1 MRSFE
6 KAMDHLHD
14 LRRRF
19 EGLLDA
25 ARQKAS
31 PKQQVPAQR
40 PTGLRELTEFGRNPG
55 NLRMFAHVPEGLPSG
70 APLVVALHG
79 CSQTAAEY
87 DRGSGWSVLAD
98 RLGFAVVYPEQ
109 QPANNPKNCFSWFVP
124 GDTTRDLG
132 EARSIQQMVEQAIAT
147 FGVDKRRVFVTGL
160 SAGGAMAST
169 MLAAYP
175 EVFAGGA
182 IIAGLPSGS
191 ARSVQQ
197 AFDAMFTEQTHTP
210 HALGDRVRSASRD
223 RGPWPKISIWHG
235 TADPIV
241 KPSNCEEIIRQWTD
255 VHGLSAAPS
264 FEESIGGHTTRRVWN
279 DANGEAQIEAFLVS
293 GMAHGVPLA
302 STLGENNCGAAGAFF
317 FDAGISST
325 HHIAG
330 FWRLGEN
337 LAETSRV
344 VAAVA
349 TPRSA
354 GAESRDLAVA
364 KTASDDASDAPNTA
378 HAPNPGQDVRSL
390 FDPNIAIAAAFKAA
404 GLPVPDL
411 PNTSAAAMRNVSPN
425 PIIQA
430 ALKAA
435 GLRRLNQR

>member
-1 MRSFE
+1 MSSFE
-6 KAMDHLHD
+6 KAMAHLHD
-14 LRRRF
+14 LRSRF

-25 ARQKAS
+25 ARQKALPEEEAPVQS
-31 PKQQVPAQR
+31 RTELQ
-40 PTGLRELTEFGRNPG
+40 ELTDFGRNPG
-55 NLRMFAHVPEGLPSG
+55 NLRMFAYVPEDLPGG

-109 QPANNPKNCFSWFVP
+109 QAANNPKNCFSWFLP

-132 EARSIQQMVEQAIAT
+132 EARSIRQMIEYAIAT

-182 IIAGLPSGS
+182 IIAGLPFGA

-197 AFDAMFTEQTHTP
+197 AFDAMFTEQTHAP
-210 HALGDRVRSASRD
+210 DVLGDRVRSASRH
-223 RGPWPKISIWHG
+223 RGPWPKLSIWHG
-235 TADPIV
+235 SADPIV
-241 KPSNCEEIIRQWTD
+241 KPSNFEEIIRQWTD
-255 VHGLSAAPS
+255 VHELSAAPS
-264 FEESIGGHTTRRVWN
+264 FEETIGGHTTRRVWS
-279 DANGEAQIEAFLVS
+279 DANGDAQIEAFLVN

-302 STLGENNCGAAGAFF
+302 STLGKNNCGATGPFF

-325 HHIAG
+325 HHIAK
-330 FWRLGEN
+330 FWRLGEA
-337 LAETSRV
+337 LAETSRG
-344 VAAVA
+344 VAVSA
-349 TPRSA
+349 PRSIK
-354 GAESRDLAVA
+354 AENRDRAVA
-364 KTASDDASDAPNTA
+364 KAASDNASAESNPA
-378 HAPNPGQDVRSL
+378 HAANAAPDVRGL

-411 PNTSAAAMRNVSPN
+411 PNASAATLANVNPN
-425 PIIQA
+425 PVIQA

-435 GLRRLNQR
+435 GLRRLNRH

>member
-1 MRSFE
+1 MTSFE
-6 KAMDHLHD
+6 KAISHLHD

-25 ARQKAS
+25 AREKVSTEESAS
-31 PKQQVPAQR
+31 AQGR
-40 PTGLRELTEFGRNPG
+40 AELKELTDFGRNPG
-55 NLRMFAHVPEGLPSG
+55 NLRMFAYVPEGLSSG

-109 QPANNPKNCFSWFVP
+109 QPANNPKNCFSWFQP

-132 EARSIQQMVEQAIAT
+132 EARSIRQMIEHAIAT

-182 IIAGLPSGS
+182 IIAGLPSGA

-197 AFDAMFTEQTHTP
+197 AFDAMFTEQTHTSQ
-210 HALGDRVRSASRD
+210 ALGDRVRSASKH

-241 KPSNCEEIIRQWTD
+241 KPSNCEEIIRQWTN
-255 VHGLSAAPS
+255 VQGLPDAPS
-264 FEESIGGHTTRRVWN
+264 FEETIGHTTRRVWN
-279 DANGEAQIEAFLVS
+279 DANGDPQIEAFLVG
-293 GMAHGVPLA
+293 GMAHGVPLT
-302 STLGENNCGAAGAFF
+302 STLGKNNCGAAGPFF
-317 FDAGISST
+317 LDAGISST
-325 HHIAG
+325 HHIAN
-330 FWRLGEN
+330 FWHLGEGH
-337 LAETSRV
+337 AETSR
-344 VAAVA
+344 AAA
-349 TPRSA
+349 ASSSRSA
-354 GAESRDLAVA
+354 GSKSGDFAIAKAAHDKASAES
-364 KTASDDASDAPNTA
+364 NGA
-378 HAPNPGQDVRSL
+378 HAPNAAQDVHGL

-411 PNTSAAAMRNVSPN
+411 PNASAATLANVNPN
-425 PIIQA
+425 PIIQS

-435 GLRRLNQR
+435 GLRRLNRR

>member
-1 MRSFE
+1 MSSFE
-6 KAMDHLHD
+6 KAMGHLQD

-19 EGLLDA
+19 EGLLEA

-31 PKQQVPAQR
+31 SEQEAPVQS
-40 PTGLRELTEFGRNPG
+40 PTEPRERTDFGRNPG
-55 NLRMFAHVPEGLPSG
+55 NLRMFAYVPEGLPSG

-79 CSQTAAEY
+79 CDQNAAEY
-87 DRGSGWSVLAD
+87 DRGSGWSMLAD
-98 RLGFAVVYPEQ
+98 RLGFAVIYPEQ
-109 QPANNPKNCFSWFVP
+109 QPANNPKNCFSWFLP

-132 EARSIQQMVEQAIAT
+132 EARSIRQMIEHAIAT
-147 FGVDKRRVFVTGL
+147 IGVDKRRVFVTGL

-182 IIAGLPSGS
+182 IIAGLPFGA

-197 AFDAMFTEQTHTP
+197 AFDAMFTEQTHAP
-210 HALGDRVRSASRD
+210 DVLGDRVRSASRH

-235 TADPIV
+235 SADPIV

-264 FEESIGGHTTRRVWN
+264 FEETIGNTTRRVWN
-279 DANGEAQIEAFLVS
+279 DANGDAQIEAFLVN

-302 STLGENNCGAAGAFF
+302 STLGKNNCGVPGPFF

-325 HHIAG
+325 HHIAK
-330 FWRLGEN
+330 FWHLGEAV
-337 LAETSRV
+337 AETSR
-344 VAAVA
+344 AGAVSA
-349 TPRSA
+349 PRSVK
-354 GAESRDLAVA
+354 AESRDRAIA
-364 KTASDDASDAPNTA
+364 KAARDDASAESNAAHPADA
-378 HAPNPGQDVRSL
+378 APDVRSL

-411 PNTSAAAMRNVSPN
+411 PNASAATLANVNPN
-425 PIIQA
+425 PVIQA

-435 GLRRLNQR
+435 GLRRLNRH